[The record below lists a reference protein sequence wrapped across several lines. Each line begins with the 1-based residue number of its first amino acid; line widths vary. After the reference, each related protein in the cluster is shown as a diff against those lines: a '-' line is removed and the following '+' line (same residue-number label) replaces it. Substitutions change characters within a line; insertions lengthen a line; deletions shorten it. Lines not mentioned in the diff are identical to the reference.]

1 MIMDKCYI
9 IHTLYNRELERDADE
24 KSSNRLFACG
34 AARQLIKT
42 NNPFHGRG

>member
-24 KSSNRLFACG
+24 RVAIDYLPVVPPGSL
-34 AARQLIKT
+34 
-42 NNPFHGRG
+42 